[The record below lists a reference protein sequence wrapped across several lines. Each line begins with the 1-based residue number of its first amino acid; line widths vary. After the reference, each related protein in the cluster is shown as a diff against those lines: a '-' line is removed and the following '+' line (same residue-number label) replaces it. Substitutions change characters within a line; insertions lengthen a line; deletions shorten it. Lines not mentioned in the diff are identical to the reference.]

1 MENLLKLDDLH
12 VDIKVDGKYS
22 NLLRGIDIDIRKGS
36 IVGVVGESGSGK
48 SVTFK
53 SILNL
58 MPDDAYN
65 IVEGKAEF
73 EDINFISHNKSMLYE
88 LLGDDICYIFQNTNQ
103 TLDSYRKIIDHFKE
117 VFAIYGNDYDLS
129 KVVVLMNEVGIDDYE
144 EVLNMYPGQLSGG
157 LSQRVSIALALLRE
171 PKLIIADEP
180 TSSID
185 ASLRNKVLNLFEDI
199 NQKHNTAVLIITHD
213 FDVVKKITQE
223 VVVMYGGIV
232 MEMGDKDSIME
243 KPLSPYTFGLLK
255 CSDSLINGEEKLFQ
269 IEGNPMSPANFIDQC
284 PFVHRCDRR
293 IEQCNNVLPEK
304 RMIDGRYLRC
314 HNPLSYVGGEVRD
327 E

>member
-12 VDIKVDGKYS
+12 VNIKVDGNYS
-22 NLLRGIDIDIRKGS
+22 NLLRGIDIDIKKGS

-58 MPDDAYN
+58 MPENAYK
-65 IVEGKAEF
+65 IRDGKAEF
-73 EDINFISHNKSMLYE
+73 ENINFIVDNKSNLSE
-88 LLGDDICYIFQNTNQ
+88 LLGDEICYIFQNTNQ
-103 TLDSYRKIIDHFKE
+103 TLDGYRKIIDHFKE
-117 VFAIYGNDYDLS
+117 VFSIYNNEYDEK
-129 KVVVLMNEVGIDDYE
+129 KVIGLMNEVGIENHD

-171 PKLIIADEP
+171 PKLIVADEP

-185 ASLRNKVLNLFEDI
+185 ASLRNKVLKLFEDI
-199 NQKHNTAVLIITHD
+199 NIKHNTAVLIITHD
-213 FDVVKKITQE
+213 FDVVKKITQK

-232 MEMGDKDSIME
+232 MEMGDKDKVMD
-243 KPLSPYTFGLLK
+243 KPLSPYTYGLLK
-255 CSDSLINGEEKLFQ
+255 CSESLINGEERLFQ
-269 IEGNPMSPANFIDQC
+269 IEGNPMSPADLKDQC
-284 PFVHRCDRR
+284 PFVHRCDYKVEACEY
-293 IEQCNNVLPEK
+293 ILPEK
-304 RMIDGRYLRC
+304 RMVDGRYLRC
-314 HNPLSYVGGEVRD
+314 HNPLSHVEEEVCN

>member
-1 MENLLKLDDLH
+1 MEKVLKIDDLH
-12 VDIKVDGKYS
+12 VNIKVDGSYTS
-22 NLLRGIDIDIRKGS
+22 LLRGIDIDVKKGS

-58 MPDDAYN
+58 MPGDAYN
-65 IVEGKAEF
+65 IKQGKAEF
-73 EDINFISHNKSMLYE
+73 EDINFIVDDKSNMDK
-88 LLGDDICYIFQNTNQ
+88 LLGDEICYIFQNTNQ
-103 TLDSYRKIIDHFKE
+103 TLDGYRKIKDHFAE
-117 VFAIYGNDYDLS
+117 VFKTFGFSYDMP
-129 KVVVLMNEVGIDDYE
+129 KVKGLLNEVGIEDHD

-185 ASLRNKVLNLFEDI
+185 ASLRNKVLKLFEEI
-199 NQKHNTAVLIITHD
+199 NQKHNTAVLVITHD
-213 FDVVKKITQE
+213 FDVVKKITQD

-232 MEMGDKDSIME
+232 MEMGDKDKIMST
-243 KPLSPYTFGLLK
+243 PLSPYTYGLLK
-255 CSDSLINGEEKLFQ
+255 CSDSLIKGDEKLFQ
-269 IEGNPMSPANFIDQC
+269 IEGNPMSPANFKDQC
-284 PFVHRCDRR
+284 PFVQRCDKRLN
-293 IEQCNNVLPEK
+293 ICETSLPEK
-304 RMIDGRYLRC
+304 RLIDGRYLRC
-314 HNPLSYVGGEVRD
+314 HNPLCDEVKEVQD